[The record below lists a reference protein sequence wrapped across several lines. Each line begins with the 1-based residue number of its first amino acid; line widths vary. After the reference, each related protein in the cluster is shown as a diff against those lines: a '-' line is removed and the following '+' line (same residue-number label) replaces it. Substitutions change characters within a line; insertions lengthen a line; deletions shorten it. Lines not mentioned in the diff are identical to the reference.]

1 MNTQIN
7 FKNIKDTL
15 KEIDQER
22 LNNKDKWIF
31 IQVSKN
37 QDTFLIK
44 SYNTFL
50 QIIRKNDINY
60 PGGIDLKVGAWKK
73 LIENCITSN

>member
-7 FKNIKDTL
+7 FTNIKDTL
-15 KEIDQER
+15 KEINQKR

-31 IQVSKN
+31 IQVTKG
-37 QDTFLIK
+37 QDTILIK
-44 SYNTFL
+44 SYNTFI

-60 PGGIDLKVGAWKK
+60 QGGIDLKVVDWKK